1 MIFGYTSDYKIV
13 HEPPC
18 DPGWSL
24 CTGLQEVAS
33 QVESINYPFAPI
45 ESIQSGGDY
54 FFQLS
59 M

>member
-54 FFQLS
+54 Y
-59 M
+59 